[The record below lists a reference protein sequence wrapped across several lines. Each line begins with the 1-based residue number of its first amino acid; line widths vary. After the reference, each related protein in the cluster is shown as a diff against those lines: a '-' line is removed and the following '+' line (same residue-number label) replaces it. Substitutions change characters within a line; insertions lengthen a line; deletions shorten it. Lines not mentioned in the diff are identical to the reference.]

1 MNRSCLVSSAIRV
14 RRCIYQV
21 PNCSS
26 PVVAS
31 TTRAF
36 KSWIGSGTELG
47 NRLHSIEYP
56 AIPLPGVG
64 SRAGLQRTVTQV
76 SLDVS
81 PIWWALLK
89 TLAGSS
95 GIGVSKNTRNSDA
108 CRKCPLGSCT
118 HKSTAFGPSPADNVY
133 ASGRD
138 DIQPG
143 LSDDG
148 STLERSV
155 ISH

>member
-95 GIGVSKNTRNSDA
+95 GIGVSKTPEILMRAGYALSGLALTNL
-108 CRKCPLGSCT
+108 PLLAHHRQTMCMHQEEMTSNQGYQMMVQ
-118 HKSTAFGPSPADNVY
+118 H
-133 ASGRD
+133 
-138 DIQPG
+138 
-143 LSDDG
+143 LSA
-148 STLERSV
+148 R
-155 ISH
+155 